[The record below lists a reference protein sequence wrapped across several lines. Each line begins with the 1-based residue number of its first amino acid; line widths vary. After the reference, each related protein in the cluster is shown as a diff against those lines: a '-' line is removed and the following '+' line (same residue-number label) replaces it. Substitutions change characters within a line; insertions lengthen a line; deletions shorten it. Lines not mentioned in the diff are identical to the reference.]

1 MSEDA
6 QEKSSKVKPKTRA
19 TKQAVFDY
27 CNELKSRGFKGDYC
41 QAVTTHFNAG
51 NSTVTPHIQA
61 WRASLP
67 TGGDWP
73 MDEGTQAA
81 AHGFVSQIWEAAC
94 QLAQHKLV
102 VETMELKTKLRN
114 AEELVAQYSSSHDV
128 LTEKLAL
135 EQEKTEAQANDAYAT
150 AADLA
155 ETQDELKESKKLL
168 LAYDALK
175 VDHEA
180 LQNQLRETE
189 LKLSKLE
196 GKYEAMMEKRG
207 EA

>member
-6 QEKSSKVKPKTRA
+6 QEKSTKPKTRA

-73 MDEGTQAA
+73 MDETTQAA
-81 AHGFVSQIWEAAC
+81 AHSFVLQIWNATCE
-94 QLAQHKLV
+94 LAQHKLV
-102 VETMELKTKLRN
+102 VETLELKTKLRN
-114 AEELVAQYSSSHDV
+114 AEELIAQYSSSHDV
-128 LTEKLAL
+128 LSEKLAL
-135 EQEKTEAQANDAYAT
+135 EQEKTEAQANDAYTTAT
-150 AADLA
+150 ELA
-155 ETQDELKESKKLL
+155 ETQDELKEIKKLL

-175 VDHEA
+175 VDCEA
-180 LQNQLRETE
+180 LQKQLHETE